1 MKQDLQ
7 EDQGSIQEEE
17 DEKCNQNSQVDCLE
31 GPSNNYDLTVLPTY
45 LTRHKTT
52 KKLMEGTRKCV
63 LGKFKAPTTKA
74 GKSMKLKL

>member
-17 DEKCNQNSQVDCLE
+17 DEECNQNSNSENSQVDCLE

-63 LGKFKAPTTKA
+63 L
-74 GKSMKLKL
+74 